1 MLLPEGQENDEAIK
15 AEITDCREMI
25 KVVSY
30 FSANL
35 QLVETSEAGS
45 IMEISHRGSSAL
57 HYDAIKTSDEILLR
71 IQL

>member
-15 AEITDCREMI
+15 AEIMDCREMI

-35 QLVETSEAGS
+35 QLAEASGAGS
-45 IMEISHRGSSAL
+45 IREISHRGVVPFIMN
-57 HYDAIKTSDEILLR
+57 DAIKTKYLR